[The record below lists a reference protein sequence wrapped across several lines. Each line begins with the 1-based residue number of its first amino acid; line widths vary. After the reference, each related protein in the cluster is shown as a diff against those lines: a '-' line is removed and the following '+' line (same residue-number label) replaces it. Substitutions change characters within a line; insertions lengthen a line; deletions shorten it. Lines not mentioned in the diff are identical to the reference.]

1 MIVTR
6 RFNLLK
12 YWLKG
17 RRNGVGFFELF
28 KKIIAPVSS
37 MKAKPFINKVRE
49 EGDYYIVHFKKFVRP
64 LFIPKSFG
72 LASLYQVIS
81 EIFKG
86 DDWHYYEIPETE
98 IRKDDIVVDCGAA
111 EGLFSLS
118 IVGRCQRVYA
128 IEPLPEYVWAL
139 EKTFENMSNVE
150 IIPVALGAQKGRV
163 FMMNDGIR
171 TEISETETNI
181 SVPLETIDELFFKQN
196 KAITY
201 LKADLEGYEL
211 EMLAGAK
218 ETIKANRPRI
228 AITTY
233 HKAEHAAQI
242 ERFLKLIHPDYNIK
256 TKGIEE
262 RSGAPVMLHA
272 W

>member
-1 MIVTR
+1 MIITR
-6 RFNLLK
+6 RFNILR
-12 YWLKG
+12 YWLSG
-17 RRNGVGFFELF
+17 RRNGVGFFEL
-28 KKIIAPVSS
+28 IRHILAPISS
-37 MKAKPFINKVRE
+37 IKAKPFINKIRE
-49 EGDYYIVHFKKFVRP
+49 EGDYLVIHFKKFVRP
-64 LFIPKSFG
+64 LYVPKSFG
-72 LASLYQVIS
+72 LSSIYQVIS
-81 EIFKG
+81 EIFKK

-118 IVGRCQRVYA
+118 VAGRCKKVYA
-128 IEPLPEYVWAL
+128 IEPLPEFVWAL
-139 EKTFENMSNVE
+139 EKTFEDMSNVE
-150 IIPVALGAQKGRV
+150 IIPVALGAKQGRV

-171 TEISETETNI
+171 TEISEIETNI
-181 SVPLETIDELFFKQN
+181 SVPLETIDSLFFKQD

-201 LKADLEGYEL
+201 LKADLEGFEL

-233 HKAEHAAQI
+233 HKAEHAAEI
-242 ERFLKLIHPDYNIK
+242 EKFLKLIHPDYNIK